1 MPNELSPEK
10 LGRVTGGLSN
20 GEQVKYTFHTYYDG
34 DTLEAIAVEFKTTV
48 EEICKLNNIT
58 PDTKLRPG
66 DILILYNRF

>member
-1 MPNELSPEK
+1 MPNELSPEE

-20 GEQVKYTFHTYYDG
+20 GGQVKYTFHTYYDG
-34 DTLEAIAVEFKTTV
+34 DTLKTIAAEFKTTV

-58 PDTKLRPG
+58 PDAKLRPG

>member
-1 MPNELSPEK
+1 MPNELSPEE

-20 GEQVKYTFHTYYDG
+20 GAQIKYTFHTYYDG

>member
-1 MPNELSPEK
+1 MSKELSPEE

-20 GEQVKYTFHTYYDG
+20 GAQVKYTFHTYYDG
-34 DTLEAIAVEFKTTV
+34 DTLEAIAAEFKTTV
-48 EEICKLNNIT
+48 DEICQLNNIT

>member
-1 MPNELSPEK
+1 MSKELSPEE

-20 GEQVKYTFHTYYDG
+20 GAQVKYTFHTYYDG
-34 DTLEAIAVEFKTTV
+34 DTLEAIAAEFKTTV
-48 EEICKLNNIT
+48 EEICQLNHIT